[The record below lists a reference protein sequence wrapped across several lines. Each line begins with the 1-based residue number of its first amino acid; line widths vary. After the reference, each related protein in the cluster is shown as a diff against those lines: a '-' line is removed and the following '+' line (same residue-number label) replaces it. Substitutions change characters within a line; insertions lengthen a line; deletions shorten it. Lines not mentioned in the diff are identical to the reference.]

1 MKSIQAHAGC
11 VTVLYERAKKGNRR
25 SNTAEAGRTTKKRWS
40 HLQIQIFALLKAVY
54 RYVYKI
60 LSECRDG

>member
-11 VTVLYERAKKGNRR
+11 VSLPYERAKVIDGA
-25 SNTAEAGRTTKKRWS
+25 NTIAEAGRTTKKRWS